1 MIRILKIQGGLDMDF
16 RISKRYFYNALSAV
30 ARAISVNSPLPSLS
44 GIKIEVLAD
53 EIQLT
58 ASDSFISILKTI
70 KKGQEDFTLEINQ
83 TGAVVIEAKYILE
96 IVRKIDADEIH
107 VEILDGSLTK
117 ISGYFAEFNI
127 NGMKAID
134 YPVIDF
140 TKPDRQ
146 FKLEAGVL
154 LKLINQT
161 SFATS
166 DKETRPVLTG
176 VNFKKEGNILEC
188 VATDS
193 YRLAKKVITLDE
205 PGNFNITIPAK
216 ALSEIA
222 KTIERE
228 SIIEIYVSDK
238 KVQFWIDHTVIQTR
252 LIDGL
257 YPETSRLIPN
267 EFNYELVVDSRDI
280 LNAIDRASFIK
291 SEGISIIKLS
301 LSESEVIL
309 SSKSQEVGS
318 STEKITAISYKGNP
332 LEISFSGRYVFD
344 AIKALSGPIVKIE
357 FSGDMK
363 PFVLRSTEDESVL
376 QLVLPVRTYS

>member
-1 MIRILKIQGGLDMDF
+1 MDF

-44 GIKIEVLAD
+44 GIKIEVLED

-70 KKGQEDFTLEINQ
+70 RKDQEDFTLEINQ

-140 TKPDRQ
+140 SKPDHQ
-146 FKLEAGVL
+146 FSIEAGVL
-154 LKLINQT
+154 LKVINQT

-176 VNFKKEGNILEC
+176 VNFRKEGNTLEC

-193 YRLAKKVITLDE
+193 YRLAKKAISLNE

-228 SIIEIYVSDK
+228 SNIDVYVSDK

-257 YPETSRLIPN
+257 YPETSRLIPS
-267 EFNYELVVDSRDI
+267 EFNYELIVDSRDI

-291 SEGISIIKLS
+291 SEGISIIKLT
-301 LSESEVIL
+301 LSENEVIL

-332 LEISFSGRYVFD
+332 LEISFSGRYAFD